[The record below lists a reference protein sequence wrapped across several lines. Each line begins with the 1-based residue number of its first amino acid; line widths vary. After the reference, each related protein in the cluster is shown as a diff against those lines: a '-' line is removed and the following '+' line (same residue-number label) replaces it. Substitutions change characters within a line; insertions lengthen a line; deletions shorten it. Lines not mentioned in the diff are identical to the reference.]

1 METNNLIIRDDST
14 EKDRIITIIEGQA
27 KPYKPN
33 KSISLSGT
41 LPAPF
46 EFLIGRGELDQTK
59 MHLLIEKDKG
69 VLTLVIADTDPE
81 TTHKIVGKLTEDSAL
96 IEFGVNVD
104 AMKWGTRDMVKFL
117 RKMRF
122 YFADKS
128 QHGALIDSLQKWN
141 ISVERIFSDHN
152 NDRTGETKMSLETK
166 VNNVTLLNDFVL
178 EIPIYQGYPKVK
190 FRVQIGIDT
199 LQTQAQLYFFSDE
212 LVELKNVFR
221 EKIINEELEK
231 FNSYTFS
238 KVVIS

>member
-14 EKDRIITIIEGQA
+14 EKDRVITILEGEA
-27 KPYKPN
+27 KPYKPK
-33 KSISLSGT
+33 KSITLNGT
-41 LPAPF
+41 LPAPYA
-46 EFLIGRGELDQTK
+46 FLIGRGTLDETK
-59 MHLLIEKDKG
+59 IHLLIEKDKG
-69 VLTLVIADTDPE
+69 ILTLVIDDTDPE
-81 TTHKIVGKLTEDSAL
+81 TTHKVVGKLTEDSAL
-96 IEFGVNVD
+96 IEFGVNNDSV
-104 AMKWGTRDMVKFL
+104 KWGNRDMVKFL

-166 VNNVTLLNDFVL
+166 VNNITLLNDFVL

-212 LVELKNVFR
+212 LVELKNAFR

-231 FNSYTFS
+231 FNGNTFS

>member
-1 METNNLIIRDDST
+1 METSKVIINDQST
-14 EKDRIITIIEGQA
+14 DKDRTVTIWEGEA
-27 KPYKPN
+27 PPYKPK
-33 KSISLSGT
+33 KSIAITGT
-41 LPAPF
+41 LTAPHA
-46 EFLIGRGELDQTK
+46 FLIGRGDLDQTK
-59 MHLLIEKDKG
+59 IHLLIEKDKG
-69 VLTLVIADTDPE
+69 TLTLVIDDMNPE

-96 IEFGVNVD
+96 LAFGVNND
-104 AMKWGTRDMVKFL
+104 AVKWSNREMVKFL

-122 YFADKS
+122 YFPDKS

-166 VNNVTLLNDFVL
+166 VNNITLLNDFVL
-178 EIPIYQGYPKVK
+178 EIPIYQGYDKVK

-212 LVELKNVFR
+212 LVELKDVFR
-221 EKIINEELEK
+221 EKIINEELSEFEK
-231 FNSYTFS
+231 YSFS